1 MARSSPMAAVTPR
14 RVVFWQST
22 MSPHQSACLRA
33 LAERPAVA
41 GVHAVFTRPMDEAR
55 RRMGWRA
62 PEYGRV
68 AVHLCPDEAT
78 VADLLEAGD
87 VHVFSEFIADPKVR
101 AVFRRAR
108 AGRGLLGILSEG
120 RDWRGAKG
128 WLRRLHARTCER
140 PMAADV
146 RFVLAIGHLAREWY
160 RRCGYPAGCI
170 FDFPYVVESPE
181 PPEVA
186 AYYRGPVRLLFVG
199 QLIRRKRPDLLLR
212 ALRRVSAE
220 HWTLRVIGDGPERAA
235 AEALA
240 KASGFGG
247 RVRFL
252 GNLDNRE
259 VRRELAES
267 DLLVL
272 PSQWDGW
279 GAVVNE
285 ALMSGARVVC
295 SDFCGAADLVRDTAY
310 GAVFRGDSP
319 ESLAAVLREQL
330 ARGPADSMERRDIM
344 GYGESLGGPAVARY
358 LAGIIGFVAGD
369 GGPAPVAPWK
379 VRAHGGP

>member
-1 MARSSPMAAVTPR
+1 MPPVPR
-14 RVVFWQST
+14 RLVFWQST
-22 MSPHQSACLRA
+22 MSPHQSAYLRA
-33 LAERPAVA
+33 LAERPEVA
-41 GVHAVFTRPMDEAR
+41 GVHAVFMRPMDEDR

-68 AVHLCPDEAT
+68 AVHLNPDEAT

-87 VHVFSEFIADPKVR
+87 AHVFSEFIVDPKVR
-101 AVFRRAR
+101 AIFRRAR
-108 AGRGLLGILSEG
+108 SGRGLLGILSEG

-128 WLRRLHARTCER
+128 WLRRLHARTHER

-160 RRCGYPAGCI
+160 RRCGYPAARV

-181 PPEVA
+181 PPEA
-186 AYYRGPVRLLFVG
+186 AACYRGPVRLVFVG
-199 QLIRRKRPDLLLR
+199 QLVPRKRVDLLLR
-212 ALRRVSAE
+212 ALSRLAGE
-220 HWTLRVIGDGPERAA
+220 DWTLRVIGDGPERAA

-240 KASGFGG
+240 ATFGCGG
-247 RVRFL
+247 RARFL

-259 VRRELAES
+259 VRRELADS

-272 PSQWDGW
+272 PSRWDGW

-295 SDFCGAADLVRDTAY
+295 GDFCGAADLVRDTAH
-310 GAVFRGDSP
+310 GGVFRGGSP

-330 ARGPADSMERRDIM
+330 ARGPVGGAERRDIVRH
-344 GYGESLGGPAVARY
+344 GETVGGPAVARY
-358 LAGIIGFVAGD
+358 LAAIVGFVAGD

-379 VRAHGGP
+379 IRAHGGH